1 MNPAYLY
8 SRYLQPIFTCLED
21 RNPIRVVCTL
31 PVLLMLV
38 VLSGCVTP
46 SAGTPPAGAENP
58 AETAAADPVAPEVEA
73 EAEEPAPEDY
83 PVRPF
88 EGDALYD
95 LLVAEVAGY
104 RSDYDTALSRYMEAA
119 ELTRDPGVAARATRL
134 ALYMKKEAE
143 ALQAARIWVEGEP
156 RSLEAHR
163 HVADLLLRAGQL
175 DEAVLHMETIKNL
188 GGLAKF
194 DLFAYRAASL
204 SPEDRA
210 SLLSVITSMLDRHPG
225 DEQLIF
231 SRAVL
236 LEQSGLYEESLAL
249 TEELLTRSENVNV
262 VILKMSLLNSLERQQ
277 DARAF
282 MESQLEVSPDNRR
295 FRLMLARLLF
305 ELNDLDAARMQYE
318 KALEQTPNDGD
329 VLFALAL
336 IALESEDDAAAE
348 RYLQRMVR
356 WNRRAGEAHYYLGS
370 IAERRSD
377 IQTAL
382 REYRQAGTG
391 YEFIPAHAR
400 IASLLAAEGR
410 WDEAREHLARMRGSV
425 PTMRQQLIM
434 VEAQLLAERGMEEEV
449 LVFLE
454 EVLAE
459 MPDNIE
465 LLYFRAMTGQRFGR
479 LDILE
484 RDLRRIIDIDPMNA
498 DALNALGYTL
508 ADQTERYEEA
518 LELIERALAIRPD
531 EPAFIDSLGWVQY
544 RLNNYEE
551 AITHLRRA
559 LSLFQNDEVAS
570 HLGEVLWMSGQQD
583 EARQVWN
590 RALEFAPDSEILRD
604 VIQRFTQ

>member
-1 MNPAYLY
+1 MNPAHLY

-46 SAGTPPAGAENP
+46 SAGTPPVDAEEP
-58 AETAAADPVAPEVEA
+58 AETAAVAPEVEP
-73 EAEEPAPEDY
+73 ETEEPAPEDY

-104 RSDYDTALSRYMEAA
+104 RSDYDTALSKYMEAA

-134 ALYMKKEAE
+134 ALYMKKEPE

-194 DLFAYRAASL
+194 DVFAYRAASL

-225 DEQLIF
+225 DEQLMF

-249 TEELLTRSENVNV
+249 TEDLLTRSDNVNV
-262 VILKMSLLNSLERQQ
+262 VILKMSLLDSLERQQ

-336 IALESEDDAAAE
+336 IALESDDDVAAE

-410 WDEAREHLARMRGSV
+410 WDEARELLARMRGSV

-449 LVFLE
+449 LAFLE
-454 EVLAE
+454 EVLAD

-570 HLGEVLWMSGQQD
+570 HLGEVLWMSGQQE